1 MASILK
7 VDKIRGTGL
16 DSDSLSIDGSGNIST
31 IKTFSAPGH
40 ILQIVHAGN
49 NTTLASNATNTWFKY
64 LEATITPSSS
74 TSKIFL
80 QHTVWY
86 GGNSNGYGAG
96 RVTRT
101 ISGGSEVDL
110 RYGNAGL
117 TDTRFTDASFPM
129 PVYASEHYKIYN
141 ANFTFEDTPST
152 TTAITYK
159 CYVKED
165 GAGTDMVI
173 NRSYSNP
180 GDGYNAPCG
189 TTIQLM
195 EIAQ

>member
-1 MASILK
+1 MEYSVSTLK
-7 VDKIRGTGL
+7 TNTIQAATGTTL
-16 DSDSLSIDGSGNIST
+16 NITSGHVLN
-31 IKTFSAPGH
+31 APGH

-74 TSKIFL
+74 SSKIFL

-129 PVYASEHYKIYN
+129 PVYASEQYKIYN

-165 GAGTDMVI
+165 AAGTDMVI
-173 NRSYSNP
+173 NRSYSDP
-180 GDGYNAPCG
+180 GDGYNSPCG

-195 EIAQ
+195 EIGQ